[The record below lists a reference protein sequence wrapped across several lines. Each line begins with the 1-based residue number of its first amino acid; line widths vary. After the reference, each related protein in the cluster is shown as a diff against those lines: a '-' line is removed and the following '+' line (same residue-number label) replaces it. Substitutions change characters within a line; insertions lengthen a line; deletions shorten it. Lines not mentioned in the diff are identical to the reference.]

1 MQLTLLT
8 KPFCAGAW
16 GKNFKSTDVFTKP
29 TVNSSPLSIAF
40 DLQPSNIFHEYIRTT
55 SIPADYCYTKIILSS
70 IPCLKNTIRT
80 IIIIPLWNYYL
91 EIKKKK

>member
-1 MQLTLLT
+1 MKYKMQLTLLT

-55 SIPADYCYTKIILSS
+55 SIPMELLS
-70 IPCLKNTIRT
+70 RD
-80 IIIIPLWNYYL
+80 
-91 EIKKKK
+91 KKKITNLM